1 MTRPDG
7 RSPHQMRPVKFEV
20 GVQKDPPGSVLA
32 SFGLTR
38 VLCTAT
44 LSGELPPWIQKKGS
58 PHGWITAEYAMLP
71 GSTPG
76 RVSREGGGRW
86 AEIQRLIGR
95 SLRAAVE
102 LKALGPRLITIDCDV
117 IQADGGT
124 RTAAISGGWVAL
136 ALALRKLR
144 AQGVLESEVP
154 LRGVC
159 ALSCAICQGQV
170 LVDPCYQ
177 EDASAQAD
185 MNLVLDEEMN
195 FIEIQATAEHGTF
208 SEATVI
214 EAMRL
219 ARQNASEIFS
229 TQRKALL

>member
-7 RSPHQMRPVKFEV
+7 RSPQQMRPVKFDV
-20 GVQKDPPGSVLA
+20 GVQKDPPGSVIA

-44 LSGELPPWIQKKGS
+44 LSDELPPWIQKKGS

-76 RVSREGGGRW
+76 RVSREGSGRW
-86 AEIQRLIGR
+86 AEIQRLVGR
-95 SLRAAVE
+95 SLRAAVD

-144 AQGVLESEVP
+144 SQGVLECDIT

-159 ALSCAICQGQV
+159 ALSCAICEGQV
-170 LVDPCYQ
+170 LVDPCYR

-185 MNLVLDEEMN
+185 MNFVLDEQMN

-208 SEATVI
+208 SQDALSQ
-214 EAMRL
+214 AMSL
-219 ARQNASEIFS
+219 ARQSALEVFS
-229 TQRKALL
+229 AQKKALL